1 MTYMKLITERGKRHL
16 VLPEQ
21 GPGGFATLC
30 GCTVTRAGNWR
41 LIAALE
47 GDECKK
53 CADLSFSLRP
63 RHNSLESSDGDLR
76 QRPTLPAVAPIGGA
90 FPKAFLL

>member
-1 MTYMKLITERGKRHL
+1 MTYMKLITDRAKRHL
-16 VLPEQ
+16 VLPGQ

-41 LIAALE
+41 LITALE

-53 CADLSFSLRP
+53 CADLSFSLR
-63 RHNSLESSDGDLR
+63 RSYDSLESSDCDFG
-76 QRPTLPAVAPIGGA
+76 QRTNLPPGGPW
-90 FPKAFLL
+90 FSKAILS

>member
-1 MTYMKLITERGKRHL
+1 MTYMKLISTRAKRHL

-21 GPGGFATLC
+21 SPGGFATLC

-47 GDECKK
+47 GDECQR

-63 RHNSLESSDGDLR
+63 LHHSLQSSDCDFR
-76 QRPTLPAVAPIGGA
+76 QRTNPPAALPIV
-90 FPKAFLL
+90 